1 MIRRFIDIVVMAA
14 ILIVVVLAILNRDSF
29 TSMREPIAKAVKRTE
44 VVKSENNGSENIDEN
59 ADTEGVT
66 NTDETGISA

>member
-29 TSMREPIAKAVKRTE
+29 TSMREPIAKAEKRTE

-66 NTDETGISA
+66 NTDETEISA

>member
-14 ILIVVVLAILNRDSF
+14 ILIVVGLAILNRDSF
-29 TSMREPIAKAVKRTE
+29 TSMREPIAKAKKTTE
-44 VVKSENNGSENIDEN
+44 VAKSENNGSENIDEN

-66 NTDETGISA
+66 NTDKTEISA